1 MFNLN
6 GKTAFITGAGSG
18 IGAATARVMSAAGA
32 KVVLAGIPPADC
44 AARANELNAEGFDVI
59 SAACDVT
66 DENSVKAAIAKTV
79 QHYGQLDIVV
89 ANAGIQRH
97 NTDRDVFA
105 MSEQEWDR
113 TQDVN
118 LRGVFRTCKH
128 GLAQMLEQDTGGAFV
143 IVSSITALTGM
154 SPNVSYSTTKAAL
167 LGFSRHLA
175 VHYAQH
181 GIRSNAVCPGAL
193 MQTPDW
199 DEHPDPEGRQAAM
212 EANIPLARLGTAD
225 DIAPTIAFLASD
237 ASAYTTGGVF
247 VIDGGLTVR

>member
-1 MFNLN
+1 MFNLS

-32 KVVLAGIPPADC
+32 KVVLAGIPAAAC
-44 AARANELNAEGFDVI
+44 AARANELKAEGFEVI

-66 DENSVKAAIAKTV
+66 DELSVKAAIAETV
-79 QHYGQLDIVV
+79 QHFGQLDIVV

-105 MSEQEWDR
+105 LSDEEWDC
-113 TQDVN
+113 TQNVN

-128 GLAQMLEQDTGGAFV
+128 ALAQMLQQGKGGTFV

-175 VHYAQH
+175 VHYAPH
-181 GIRSNAVCPGAL
+181 GIRANAVCPGAL
-193 MQTPDW
+193 AQTPDW
-199 DEHPDPEGRQAAM
+199 DEHPDPDGRRVAL
-212 EANIPLARLGTAD
+212 EARIPMARLGTAD
-225 DIAPTIAFLASD
+225 EIAPTIAFLASD
-237 ASAYTTGGVF
+237 ASTYTTGGVF

>member
-1 MFNLN
+1 MFNLT
-6 GKTAFITGAGSG
+6 GKVAFITGAGSG
-18 IGAATARVMSAAGA
+18 IGAATARVMCAAGA
-32 KVVLAGIPPADC
+32 KVMLAGIPAEAC
-44 AARANELNAEGFDVI
+44 VARAEELRAQGLD
-59 SAACDVT
+59 AASVECDVT
-66 DENSVKAAIAKTV
+66 DEPGVERALAETLAK
-79 QHYGQLDIVV
+79 YGQLDIVV

-97 NTDRDVFA
+97 QTDKDVFA
-105 MSEQEWDR
+105 MSEDEWDR

-128 GLAQMLEQDTGGAFV
+128 ALARMLEQDSGGAFV

-167 LGFSRHLA
+167 LAFNRHLA
-175 VHYAQH
+175 VHYARH

-193 MQTPDW
+193 AQTPDW
-199 DEHPDPEGRQAAM
+199 DQHPDPEGRQAAM
-212 EANIPLARLGTAD
+212 EANIPLERLGTAD

-247 VIDGGLTVR
+247 VVDGGLTVR